1 MTIAGALATDTTVT
15 WQPVVGAVRYRVH
28 LRRNDAQ
35 DWQKVVEVPA
45 PAVTTILKDV
55 IVDDTFVGVGAV
67 GADGAESLVT
77 FAGPEPRKR

>member
-1 MTIAGALATDTTVT
+1 V
-15 WQPVVGAVRYRVH
+15 
-28 LRRNDAQ
+28 
-35 DWQKVVEVPA
+35 
-45 PAVTTILKDV
+45 LKDV